1 MTDQPLNRDRPEKYV
16 AYSLPHDEKVAVRN
30 FKQRYG
36 YPPKEVFN
44 VFEKLLLVGPV
55 EEDND

>member
-1 MTDQPLNRDRPEKYV
+1 MTDQINRDRGEKYV
-16 AYSLPHDEKVAVRN
+16 AFALPHDQDFAVMC
-30 FKQRYG
+30 FEERYG
-36 YPPKEVFN
+36 YKPQEVFN